1 MRLTSKYTPE
11 ISQPFST
18 DTQSEREELKTL
30 VETYRNRLETQW
42 EDLKDNATHYGKQ
55 ALIIGGTLLAAYVLL
70 EALLPDEDK
79 EEPAPPPQGNSEPV
93 AVKKE
98 SGFSIGGA
106 LQSLAWTL
114 ALNWAQQKLSL
125 YMQEE
130 LETNAPSQE

>member
-18 DTQSEREELKTL
+18 DTQSERDELKTL

-55 ALIIGGTLLAAYVLL
+55 ALIIGGSLLAAYLLL

-79 EEPAPPPQGNSEPV
+79 EESAHSQNNSEPV